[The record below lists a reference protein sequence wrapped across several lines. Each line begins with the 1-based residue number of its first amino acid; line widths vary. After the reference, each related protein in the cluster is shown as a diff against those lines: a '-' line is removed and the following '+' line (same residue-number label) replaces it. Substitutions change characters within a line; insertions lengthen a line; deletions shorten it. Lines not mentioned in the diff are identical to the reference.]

1 MRRRRPLP
9 RLLFAIAISVLAL
22 AVVGPSLSPG
32 APATVQYSG
41 QESTGATVVYSE
53 QQFTVNC
60 TSSGQLCEPPLEQT
74 VQVPSG
80 GRVTSVQYLAP
91 ASHCSPIRI
100 HVLLDGTE
108 IGVTDFVEPEESS
121 VVALFSNKI
130 RKGQVVLGYQ
140 AEGKTGGCN
149 SGQLGSWSGGIF
161 TTVTLPQ
168 TKVGKRPPRK
178 THRRSAKFTF
188 SATEA
193 GSKFECKLDRKKFKR
208 CKSPKKYK
216 GLKPGKHTFKVR
228 SIDSVGNRDSTPA
241 KRSWEILP

>member
-1 MRRRRPLP
+1 M
-9 RLLFAIAISVLAL
+9 LFAIAISLLAL
-22 AVVGPSLSPG
+22 AVGPSLSPG
-32 APATVQYSG
+32 APATVQYSI
-41 QESTGATVVYSE
+41 

-80 GRVTSVQYLAP
+80 GRVTSVRYLR
-91 ASHCSPIRI
+91 SSFDCSPIRI
-100 HVLLDGTE
+100 HVLVDGTE
-108 IGVTDFVEPEESS
+108 IGVTGFLEPNEGS
-121 VVALFSNKI
+121 VVGLFSAPI
-130 RKGQVVLGYQ
+130 RKGSVVLGYK

-149 SGQLGSWSGGIF
+149 SGQLSSWHGGIF

-168 TKVGKRPPRK
+168 TKIGKRPPRK

-216 GLKPGKHTFKVR
+216 GLDPGRHTFKVR
-228 SIDSVGNRDSTPA
+228 SIDSAGNRDSTPA
-241 KRSWEILP
+241 KRSWKNLS